1 MKGIYKIENIKNGKI
16 YIGSSIDIEKR
27 IKRHKNELIKNNHVN
42 KHLQRDFNKHGLES
56 FMFECIEICN
66 DNIKELEQKYLDE
79 IFSNES
85 DINYYNIG
93 REASGGDNISNNPN
107 RSNIIDN
114 IKNGLL
120 KKYENETD
128 IERNDRVK
136 RVTGDLNPNFGKKWT
151 IEKKERM
158 SKQRKGL
165 KSKIKGKTYE
175 EIHGEYKA
183 KKLKDDSSKRMK
195 NNLTGEKNGFFGK
208 VHTEENLKL
217 FSESQKNKPSK
228 GMSSRLKPFY
238 VDNIIYLTLN
248 EASKKLGINYLTIRN
263 RLISK
268 NFTNYYYIEDIEMI
282 NKLTEVYLNMDTI

>member
-1 MKGIYKIENIKNGKI
+1 M
-16 YIGSSIDIEKR
+16 
-27 IKRHKNELIKNNHVN
+27 
-42 KHLQRDFNKHGLES
+42 
-56 FMFECIEICN
+56 
-66 DNIKELEQKYLDE
+66 
-79 IFSNES
+79 
-85 DINYYNIG
+85 
-93 REASGGDNISNNPN
+93 
-107 RSNIIDN
+107 
-114 IKNGLL
+114 
-120 KKYENETD
+120 
-128 IERNDRVK
+128 
-136 RVTGDLNPNFGKKWT
+136 
-151 IEKKERM
+151 
-158 SKQRKGL
+158 